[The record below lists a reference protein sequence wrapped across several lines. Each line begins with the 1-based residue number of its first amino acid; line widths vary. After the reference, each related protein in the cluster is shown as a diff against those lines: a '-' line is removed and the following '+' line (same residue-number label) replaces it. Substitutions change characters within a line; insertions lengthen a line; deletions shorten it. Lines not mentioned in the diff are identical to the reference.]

1 MDATGFAQALL
12 GLDGF
17 RVLDVCEAAQELV
30 ITIESTLDRVGCAD
44 CGVRAQSQDRVTVDI
59 RDLPCF
65 GRPARLVLIKRRW
78 RCREELCDAKTWT
91 ELSEHVDTQAVI
103 TRRAGVEACRQVGQL
118 ARPVSRVAQEFRVCW
133 WTVMNAIIEEGTPL
147 VDDPDRMGAV
157 AQLGVD
163 ETSFLAGRA
172 CQGFCVRWSDFSL
185 WVRLMRP
192 GNVIANTFKASFHPW
207 VAVPSSPP
215 RL

>member
-1 MDATGFAQALL
+1 MSDTGFAQALL

-44 CGVRAQSQDRVTVDI
+44 CGVRAQSQDRVTVDV

-78 RCREELCDAKTWT
+78 RCREGLCDAKTWT

-103 TRRAGVEACRQVGQL
+103 TRRAGAQACRHLGQL

-133 WTVMNAIIEEGTPL
+133 ATVMNAVIEEGTPL
-147 VDDPDRMGAV
+147 VDHPDRMGAV
-157 AQLGVD
+157 AHLGVD
-163 ETSFLAGRA
+163 ETSFLAGKHNHSTRYA
-172 CQGFCVRWSDFSL
+172 TSRSV
-185 WVRLMRP
+185 
-192 GNVIANTFKASFHPW
+192 
-207 VAVPSSPP
+207 
-215 RL
+215 